1 MTAPVGTRCGF
12 MALVQRYVFGSG
24 VDPNNLV
31 KAIGI
36 DVARESMK
44 RIVISRGRIG
54 GEIHEVFSAARS
66 HLFHLRDPG
75 LEPKPRVHDLARRHE
90 VKGYDLGRT
99 VFSEL
104 PHERGSPLAV
114 LRPAVKD
121 DPDPRAGSEHKAEET
136 VHDFEGIPLR
146 PSVGVRVGGAEFTH
160 EDLVAAYE

>member
-1 MTAPVGTRCGF
+1 MMTAQVGVRVH

-44 RIVISRGRIG
+44 HIVILRGRIS
-54 GEIHEVFSAARS
+54 GEIHEVFSATLS

-75 LEPKPRVHDLARRHE
+75 LEPEPRVHDFARRHE
-90 VKGYDLGRT
+90 VKSYDPGRT
-99 VFSEL
+99 VFSEF

-121 DPDPRAGSEHKAEET
+121 DPDSRAGSEHKAEET
-136 VHDFEGIPLR
+136 VHDFEGIRLR
-146 PSVGVRVGGAEFTH
+146 PSVRVRVGGPKFT
-160 EDLVAAYE
+160 D